1 MISGVRFANSQDGT
15 ALAWTRSG
23 RGRPL
28 VKAANWLTHLEYDR
42 ASPVWSHWVEFLE
55 SRFDY
60 IRFDE
65 RGCGMSDHRT
75 GALVMDTWVADLE
88 AVVGAADPPRPFVLL
103 GISQG
108 ASVAIS
114 YAVRHPEDVSHLIL
128 YGGYARGHDRRG
140 QPGAAA
146 LYRAIVDVF
155 RLGWGEDNP
164 AFRQVF
170 TQRFVPDATE
180 EQLTWY
186 NELCQRSMTPEHG
199 AELLLARAEIDV
211 TAILGQVRVPTLVAH
226 AVGDIVVPLE
236 EGALLARQIPGA
248 EFVVVDSGNHILQ
261 AAEPAW
267 ADFRAAVLRFVG
279 EDADAPVA
287 SLTAREREILRL
299 ICHAKSNKDIAR
311 ALDVSEK
318 TVRNHATHLFA
329 KLGVASRA
337 EAALRFSRHFEDIG

>member
-1 MISGVRFANSQDGT
+1 MISGVRFATSQDGT

-23 RGRPL
+23 RGRSL

-55 SRFDY
+55 SHFDY

-65 RGCGMSDHRT
+65 RGCGMSDHKA

-88 AVVGAADPPRPFVLL
+88 AVVAAADPPRPFVLL

-114 YAVRHPEDVSHLIL
+114 YAAKYPEHVSHLIL
-128 YGGYARGHDRRG
+128 YGGYARGHDHRG

-170 TQRFVPDATE
+170 TQRFIPGATE
-180 EQLTWY
+180 EQLAWY
-186 NELCQRSMTPEHG
+186 NDLCQRSMTPDHG
-199 AELLLARAEIDV
+199 AELLLARADIDV
-211 TAILGQVRVPTLVAH
+211 TRVLSQVSVPTLVVH
-226 AVGDIVVPLE
+226 AEGDVVVPIE

-248 EFVVVDSGNHILQ
+248 EFVVLDSRNHILQ

-267 ADFRAAVLRFVG
+267 AAFRAAVARFLG
-279 EDADAPVA
+279 AEADSPVA
-287 SLTAREREILRL
+287 ALTAREREILRL
-299 ICHAKSNKDIAR
+299 ICRAKSNKDIAR

-329 KLGVASRA
+329 KLGVAGRA
-337 EAALRFSRHFEDIG
+337 EAALKFARQFDTAE